1 MHHQKS
7 DRTNLGFC
15 FMFVLIFFC
24 DCLVLLPIS
33 WKLLFE
39 RAISFI
45 SKNWIKMILRI
56 AFLFLVSIE
65 NNQFLGNLLVFK
77 DISIDNSMINTKV
90 IILAINNYWCKE
102 TMLQKLWKNLSPSI
116 GKIFTTW
123 YFYLKCSPSI
133 LLMDN

>member
-1 MHHQKS
+1 
-7 DRTNLGFC
+7 
-15 FMFVLIFFC
+15 
-24 DCLVLLPIS
+24 
-33 WKLLFE
+33 
-39 RAISFI
+39 
-45 SKNWIKMILRI
+45 MILRI

-116 GKIFTTW
+116 GKTFTT
-123 YFYLKCSPSI
+123 
-133 LLMDN
+133 